1 MMLVMFNGR
10 HGNMDQRN
18 GYCDLERV
26 VQTNENKDGTVTQS
40 NWPRRSKNLQSVPQ
54 VEEVSIGFEL
64 NSDQK
69 Y

>member
-10 HGNMDQRN
+10 HGNMDKRN

-26 VQTNENKDGTVTQS
+26 VQTNENKYGTVTQS